1 MFCLTNKM
9 QRGDRKGPEAGR
21 IALRLPVAR
30 KRGKKH
36 EYTDYGRTAAE
47 RKERTSSMN
56 RTGME
61 GEIKK

>member
-47 RKERTSSMN
+47 RN
-56 RTGME
+56 
-61 GEIKK
+61 